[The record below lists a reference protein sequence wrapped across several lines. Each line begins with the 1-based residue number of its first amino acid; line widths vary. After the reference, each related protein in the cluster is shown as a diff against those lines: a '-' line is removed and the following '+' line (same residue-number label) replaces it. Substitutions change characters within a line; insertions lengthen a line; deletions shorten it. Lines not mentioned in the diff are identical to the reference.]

1 MSGLRGSEFLLRSTR
16 AGPCFSRVAR
26 AQSENPPRNRRVFT
40 SFRRSL
46 RIRGDL
52 ARFRRAHRLLGK
64 VIVPVAQGLRYANA
78 QTHPPAAPPARGLIA
93 MRLDS
98 RSTFVKGET
107 SKGMTAMID
116 EKLVRLRTHRNN
128 ISRYRRLLKTNL
140 SAIER
145 QFIEMRMN
153 EEKSAMK
160 GLAVSTF
167 PVTLKSTE
175 FPPA

>member
-1 MSGLRGSEFLLRSTR
+1 
-16 AGPCFSRVAR
+16 
-26 AQSENPPRNRRVFT
+26 
-40 SFRRSL
+40 
-46 RIRGDL
+46 
-52 ARFRRAHRLLGK
+52 
-64 VIVPVAQGLRYANA
+64 
-78 QTHPPAAPPARGLIA
+78 
-93 MRLDS
+93 
-98 RSTFVKGET
+98 
-107 SKGMTAMID
+107 MID

-153 EEKSAMK
+153 KEKSAMK